1 MTQINYKNTTLREA
15 LSKTITETIQKSLS
29 QKTVSKDAML
39 EKLRVI
45 TAGNVISFEIEGL
58 LNDKYDTVT
67 LNDDT
72 MSLTLGKRVV
82 LLSNSTIDI
91 VDDVNIDY
99 YPHGSMI

>member
-1 MTQINYKNTTLREA
+1 
-15 LSKTITETIQKSLS
+15 
-29 QKTVSKDAML
+29 
-39 EKLRVI
+39 
-45 TAGNVISFEIEGL
+45 
-58 LNDKYDTVT
+58 
-67 LNDDT
+67 